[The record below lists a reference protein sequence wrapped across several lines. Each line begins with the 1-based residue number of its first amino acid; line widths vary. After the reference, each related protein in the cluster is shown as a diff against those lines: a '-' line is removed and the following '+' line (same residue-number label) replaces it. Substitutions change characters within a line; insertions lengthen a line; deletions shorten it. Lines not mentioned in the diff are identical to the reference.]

1 MADVRFVQGFLG
13 RFVRNEANEIPQLI
27 QRAVGEPATPLTRGD
42 HVVHAFG
49 ARQETMALVVERDA
63 AVCIKGRPYPAGA
76 AGPSTLGRDTIDRE
90 LAAFDGRFALCLVS
104 SNRLVL
110 ATDILGASA
119 VFYHVDPEQG
129 ILFSTHLGL
138 LVRSMPVRPSLD
150 QMGVVGILAGSCMV
164 GDRTPYQH
172 VRRLRAGQYL
182 LAEKHGE
189 AITCR
194 VANYL
199 DPVED
204 LIGSRPAVEGND
216 EAFESMI
223 VSAVARMATSTDLG
237 LMLSGGKDSQ
247 TLALALLLG
256 GREVRS
262 FTFGEWRS
270 ADMRAAKRFASALGI
285 EHQAIDYSSWDF
297 KTYADAVV
305 ELAAGAS
312 GLQVAHHLVAYD
324 RLRGRVTLGL
334 VGFLGDAI
342 TGAHLPQPG
351 QTILDI
357 VLPFR
362 RNWHP
367 DLRAAYAD
375 ELRQLE
381 AEVEAYWRDTSGLQ
395 EHQRSQ
401 LTDLV
406 VRQAT
411 WISSSFDVCD
421 WFVPLSFPF
430 FSRHLIRFWLNQ
442 PIANLQGQRLYSTW
456 VADCFGRVS
465 ASRRRSASLST
476 RVYEGIQQ
484 ALDYVDAAT
493 KRAPAVAVVNWRD
506 KLASSASWLDDLS
519 RQTTDDRLRRVLPA
533 QLHHGS
539 GHYPALLAAGLAFA
553 AK

>member
-13 RFVRNEANEIPQLI
+13 RFVRNEPDGTPQLI
-27 QRAVGEPATPLTRGD
+27 ERALGESSTPLKRGD
-42 HVVHAFG
+42 HAVHAFG
-49 ARQETMALVVERDA
+49 MRQETMALVVEGDA
-63 AVCIKGRPYPAGA
+63 AVCVKGRPYPADGA
-76 AGPSTLGRDTIDRE
+76 GSATLGGDAIERE
-90 LAAFDGRFALCLVS
+90 LAALDGRFALCLLG

-119 VFYHVDPEQG
+119 VFYHVDPEHG
-129 ILFSTHLGL
+129 ILFSSHLGL
-138 LVRSMPVRPSLD
+138 LVRSMSKRPSLD

-164 GDRTPYQH
+164 GDRTPYQNI
-172 VRRLRAGQYL
+172 RRLRAGQYL
-182 LAEKHGE
+182 LAEKHGG
-189 AITCR
+189 ATTYR

-204 LIGSRPAVEGND
+204 LIGSHPADAGND
-216 EAFESMI
+216 EMFESLI
-223 VSAVARMATSTDLG
+223 VSAVARAATSTDIG

-256 GREVRS
+256 GRQVRS

-270 ADMRAAKRFASALGI
+270 SDLRAAKRFASALGI

-324 RLRGRVTLGL
+324 RLRGRVALAL

-342 TGAHLPQPG
+342 TGAHLPQSG
-351 QTILDI
+351 QTVLDI

-367 DLRAAYAD
+367 DLRAAYAE

-381 AEVEAYWRDTSGLQ
+381 AEVEQYWRDTTGLH

-406 VRQAT
+406 VRQGT

-442 PIANLQGQRLYSTW
+442 PIGNLQGQRLYSEW
-456 VADCFGRVS
+456 VADRFSRVR
-465 ASRRRSASLST
+465 ASRRRTSSLST
-476 RVYEGIQQ
+476 RMYEGIQQ

-493 KRAPAVAVVNWRD
+493 KRAPAVAVVDWRD

-519 RQTTDDRLRRVLPA
+519 RHTTDDRLRRVLPA